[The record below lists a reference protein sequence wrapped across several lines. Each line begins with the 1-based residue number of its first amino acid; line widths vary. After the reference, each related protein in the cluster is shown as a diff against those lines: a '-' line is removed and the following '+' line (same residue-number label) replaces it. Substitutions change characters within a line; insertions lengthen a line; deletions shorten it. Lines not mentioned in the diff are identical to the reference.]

1 MIRERD
7 EADPAEDAL
16 LNHEAMNDPLGYAA
30 QVVIDAVDREKSGLL
45 KMVEEGQYV
54 LEEGSCWITVGNLSV
69 FLKREEEGVKIDVY
83 PLNDEMSKAIAS
95 SFAFFEDAETEDG
108 EA

>member
-1 MIRERD
+1 MIREKD

-16 LNHEAMNDPLGYAA
+16 LNHEAINDPLGYAA
-30 QVVIDAVDREKSGLL
+30 QVVIDVVDREKCGVL
-45 KMVEEGQYV
+45 KMTEEGQYV
-54 LEEGSCWITVGNLSV
+54 LKEESCWITVGNLSV
-69 FLKREEEGVKIDVY
+69 YVKREEEAARIDVY

-95 SFAFFEDAETEDG
+95 TYAFFEDAETEEE